1 MHVVHVRVVT
11 VSILQFTE
19 ANLIGFGVL
28 KISDAN
34 SAPAVTTLGLKSN
47 TTNKKIKLLFNS

>member
-11 VSILQFTE
+11 ISILQFTE
-19 ANLIGFGVL
+19 AYLIGFGVL

-34 SAPAVTTLGLKSN
+34 SAPAVPL
-47 TTNKKIKLLFNS
+47 